1 MRAAAEQ
8 PGFRSLLT
16 KDFNP
21 QSASASGTLATVS
34 HDVAVEGGAG
44 QGGSSPLTPI
54 QQRSQEVVSSVGGD
68 IRVFGPGI
76 ISAEFGNIIGDSLLI
91 VTPAAVVLILVFVV
105 FSYRD
110 PIDLLLGILALA
122 MALIWTFGFMG
133 IAGIPFSQLL
143 IAIPPLLLAVG
154 IDFGIHAINRYREE
168 RVQGRGIDES
178 MRITTDQLLVVFFI
192 VTGTTVFGFG
202 SNVISD
208 LPPTRQ
214 FGIVAAVGITFT
226 FLVFGVFLPAAK
238 VSADRLR
245 ERYGLPEFGVSPLGE
260 EGSIVGRSLSVG
272 VLFARKAPYA
282 LLAVALLVTVVGGV
296 YATDIRS
303 SFSNEDFLP
312 PEDNPDY
319 IEALPEPFAPSD
331 YSVTETTNY
340 LEDNFAS
347 GESDTVTV
355 YIEGPLRQD
364 SALEQLQRAS
374 RDPPDSFVG
383 SRTAQ
388 TQSILTVIESYAE
401 QSPEFRRLVERNDP
415 DDDGIPEDNL
425 EQVYDA
431 LLSSPA
437 GDQARNYI
445 TAEYSR
451 TRIVYS
457 VESSAT
463 QEEITEDARE

>member
-1 MRAAAEQ
+1 
-8 PGFRSLLT
+8 
-16 KDFNP
+16 
-21 QSASASGTLATVS
+21 
-34 HDVAVEGGAG
+34 
-44 QGGSSPLTPI
+44 
-54 QQRSQEVVSSVGGD
+54 
-68 IRVFGPGI
+68 
-76 ISAEFGNIIGDSLLI
+76 
-91 VTPAAVVLILVFVV
+91 
-105 FSYRD
+105 
-110 PIDLLLGILALA
+110 
-122 MALIWTFGFMG
+122 
-133 IAGIPFSQLL
+133 
-143 IAIPPLLLAVG
+143 
-154 IDFGIHAINRYREE
+154 
-168 RVQGRGIDES
+168 
-178 MRITTDQLLVVFFI
+178 
-192 VTGTTVFGFG
+192 
-202 SNVISD
+202 
-208 LPPTRQ
+208 
-214 FGIVAAVGITFT
+214 
-226 FLVFGVFLPAAK
+226 
-238 VSADRLR
+238 
-245 ERYGLPEFGVSPLGE
+245 
-260 EGSIVGRSLSVG
+260 
-272 VLFARKAPYA
+272 

-319 IEALPEPFAPSD
+319 IEALPEPLAPSD

-364 SALEQLQRAS
+364 SALEQLQRAN

-388 TQSILTVIESYAE
+388 TQSIFTVIESYAE

-415 DDDGIPEDNL
+415 DDGIPEDNL

-431 LLSSPA
+431 SLSSPA

-445 TAEYSR
+445 TAEYSS

-463 QEEITEDARE
+463 QGEITEDARE